1 MYGIIL
7 SVVKSFPTRMKV
19 RLYFIEEVIL
29 KNGSI

>member
-7 SVVKSFPTRMKV
+7 SVVKSFPTRMKG
-19 RLYFIEEVIL
+19 RLYLIEEVIL